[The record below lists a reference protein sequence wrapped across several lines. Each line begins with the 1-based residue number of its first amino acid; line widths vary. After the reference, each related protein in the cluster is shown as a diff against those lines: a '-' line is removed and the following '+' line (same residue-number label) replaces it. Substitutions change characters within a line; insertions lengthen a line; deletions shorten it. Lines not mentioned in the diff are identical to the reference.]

1 MAYTTLVGCLVWL
14 ILSDFTIFAAEDV
27 DSYVA
32 QAEASMSAGDM
43 SQAIAAYEK
52 ALEINPTDSSLYAK
66 LGKACVISFQQSRG
80 TADAA
85 DYLYKARDAF
95 NKAIQFNSSNADA
108 YVGRGIVF
116 SNMAN
121 PEQALAD
128 LTKAIEIDPNNA
140 LAYKNRGDIFYGMNR
155 DEQAI
160 SDYTKALGIQPDFTV
175 ARAALQNAKEA
186 VDKTKND
193 QKAWDD
199 GHSPEGFDA
208 KVEESRQRAYQAYP
222 DVQDN
227 STAMAQRVSAAVKQ
241 LSQTNPDF
249 FHDSDWPMKITR
261 AVAEQMK
268 KEQSDANAANRAQID
283 QRLKQLQTAIDSD
296 VYAMDQIQQLGGRRG
311 QSYADLESKA
321 RELQTEKEQLIEER
335 GQPASIPAQ
344 GQGNG
349 TQSQFGGQGPT
360 PLPPSQGGLQP
371 SGGL

>member
-1 MAYTTLVGCLVWL
+1 
-14 ILSDFTIFAAEDV
+14 
-27 DSYVA
+27 
-32 QAEASMSAGDM
+32 
-43 SQAIAAYEK
+43 
-52 ALEINPTDSSLYAK
+52 
-66 LGKACVISFQQSRG
+66 
-80 TADAA
+80 
-85 DYLYKARDAF
+85 
-95 NKAIQFNSSNADA
+95 
-108 YVGRGIVF
+108 
-116 SNMAN
+116 
-121 PEQALAD
+121 
-128 LTKAIEIDPNNA
+128 
-140 LAYKNRGDIFYGMNR
+140 
-155 DEQAI
+155 
-160 SDYTKALGIQPDFTV
+160 
-175 ARAALQNAKEA
+175 
-186 VDKTKND
+186 
-193 QKAWDD
+193 
-199 GHSPEGFDA
+199 
-208 KVEESRQRAYQAYP
+208 
-222 DVQDN
+222 
-227 STAMAQRVSAAVKQ
+227 MAQRVSAAVKQ

-311 QSYADLESKA
+311 QSYADLESKV